1 MSNKVIKFPNT
12 PANQLSETAKLAM
25 EMETEKKYVSR
36 KYRMDDEAERLG

>member
-25 EMETEKKYVSR
+25 EMETEKNMYH
-36 KYRMDDEAERLG
+36 E